1 MVGKKLGGASNLEL
15 RVVMGALLK
24 KEMIGR
30 MKVYTMCRSLI
41 DTRKEYKKQRQNFR
55 ENKSMGV
62 VREWQCLDGVD
73 GVKGQ

>member
-1 MVGKKLGGASNLEL
+1 MRGADKMVGKKLGGASNLEL

-41 DTRKEYKKQRQNFR
+41 DPRKE
-55 ENKSMGV
+55 
-62 VREWQCLDGVD
+62 
-73 GVKGQ
+73 